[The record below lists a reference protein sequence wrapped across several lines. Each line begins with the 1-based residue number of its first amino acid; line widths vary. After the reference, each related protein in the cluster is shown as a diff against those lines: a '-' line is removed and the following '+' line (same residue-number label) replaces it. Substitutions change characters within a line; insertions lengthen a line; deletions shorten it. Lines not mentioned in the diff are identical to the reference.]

1 MKKTLAFLI
10 ALVSI
15 TSAVFAGGS
24 SDSSK
29 GAVAPYDPNK
39 QYTIRIGAFGDLETA
54 YKAVIDSPDF
64 KQKFP
69 NIKIVFQTS
78 DFGGHHS
85 RLTTVLAAGEA
96 TNDIESLEIGY
107 VAKFVEGGGLTDLA
121 AAPFNGMTAGK
132 DLVKFGMSNA
142 TTKKGELVAM
152 PVDIAP
158 AVLFYRK
165 SLLDAAGVSFEGL
178 KDWNEFIQVS
188 KKLVKDRN
196 KDGKI
201 DQFAIPHA
209 NEVAMMP
216 LNGGKGDWFNAKGQ
230 PLQPKEKFISALTL
244 VKNIR
249 DAGIDGDLGGWSGPW
264 LQGFADGT
272 VCSIVNGAWWGG
284 ALKTYVAPE
293 LSGDWRVT
301 YLPGKVYAS
310 QGGTYLSIPAFVPN
324 TQKAAAWE
332 ILKYLTTSPN
342 AQLITFKTIDAFPAL
357 TTVFNDPVMNEP
369 VEYFGG
375 QKVRQI
381 YADIAKNI
389 PSAIVT
395 EYDAIASAIFGN
407 AVTDVLVNGKS
418 AEEAYKTALNE
429 LSVLID

>member
-1 MKKTLAFLI
+1 MKKALILLA
-10 ALVSI
+10 ALAGIVS
-15 TSAVFAGGS
+15 AAFAAGGTETAA
-24 SDSSK
+24 K
-29 GAVAPYDPNK
+29 VAPYDSSK

-54 YKAVIDSPDF
+54 YKAVFDSEDF
-64 KQKFP
+64 KKKYP

-78 DFGGHHS
+78 DFSGHHN

-107 VAKFVEGGGLTDLA
+107 VAKFVEGGGLSDLA
-121 AAPFNGMTAGK
+121 AAPFNGLAAGK
-132 DLVKFGMSNA
+132 DLVSFAMSNA
-142 TTKKGELVAM
+142 TTKDGKLVAM

-165 SLLDAAGVSFEGL
+165 SLLDAAGVSYEGL

-196 KDGKI
+196 KDGKP

-216 LNGGKGDWFNAKGQ
+216 LNGGKGGWFDAKGQ
-230 PLQPKEKFISALTL
+230 PLQPKEKFTSALKI
-244 VKNIR
+244 VKDIR
-249 DAGIDGDLGGWSGPW
+249 NAGIDGDLGGWSGPW
-264 LQGFADGT
+264 TQSFSDGT
-272 VCSIVNGAWWGG
+272 VCAIVNGAWWGG
-284 ALKTYVAPE
+284 SLKTWVAPD

-301 YLPGKVYAS
+301 YLPGKQYAS
-310 QGGTYLSIPAFVPN
+310 QGGTYLAIPEFVPAE
-324 TQKAAAWE
+324 QKAAAWE
-332 ILKYLTTSPN
+332 VLKYLTTSPS
-342 AQLITFKTIDAFPAL
+342 AQLLTFKTIDAFPAL
-357 TTVFNDPVMNEP
+357 TTVFSDPVMNEP
-369 VEYFGG
+369 VPYFGG

-381 YADIAKNI
+381 YADVARNI

-395 EYDAIASAIFGN
+395 EYDATALAIFGN

-418 AEEAYKTALNE
+418 ADEAYTTALNE
-429 LSVLID
+429 ISVLID